1 MKVRLLSD
9 GDLHLDGGHELSAHQ
24 RDLVDDLGLDLLLDA
39 MAAGDAHVRG
49 VCARL
54 VLDGL
59 EDVEVVARRQGVVAD
74 ALAHPEAV
82 AAMYAV
88 IGSGLQTARRSSAGL
103 YRESPEPVVRR
114 SVERLGVHLDVLRRL
129 RGQARRLQGGVRSAP
144 WQAFIEQLLT
154 TVDDDTH
161 AGMEALLEE
170 LTFPRG
176 MLLSARIGRG
186 ASGVDHV
193 LRRPRPQGWLARSV
207 DRSGDSFELPDRD
220 DEAVSA
226 LVAWRERALA
236 PVATELSAAADDV
249 EAFLRQLRDELAF
262 LLGAIQ
268 LSDRLAGAGMPT
280 CFPEVVTGA
289 PASAVGAAG
298 DGDSVAGAAADG
310 DSVVA
315 AGDGD
320 PVAGAAGDGDPAEP
334 PEPAEPAEPPDP
346 AEPAPLTPPR
356 WRGSGLYDPALAIRL
371 GSEVVPGDLD
381 ADGAALVVVTG
392 ANQGGKSTLL
402 RAIGSAQVL
411 AQAGLFVPA
420 RELRL
425 ELRAGVYVH
434 FGREEDRRLRRGRLE
449 EELERMRRIIERIQP
464 GDLLLANESFAST
477 NEAEGSAVAHGVF
490 TALADAGVR
499 VVAVTHLFELAKGL
513 EALERE
519 DTLFLRAQRDE
530 DGTRP
535 FRVEP
540 GSPQPTSFGR
550 DLYLDI
556 FGEDPADA

>member
-24 RDLVDDLGLDLLLDA
+24 RDLVADLGLDLLLDA

-280 CFPEVVTGA
+280 CFPEVV
-289 PASAVGAAG
+289 AG
-298 DGDSVAGAAADG
+298 VAGGG
-310 DSVVA
+310 D
-315 AGDGD
+315 
-320 PVAGAAGDGDPAEP
+320 
-334 PEPAEPAEPPDP
+334 PAEPPDP

>member
-1 MKVRLLSD
+1 MKVQLLSAD
-9 GDLHLDGGHELSAHQ
+9 DLHLDGDHELSAHQ

-39 MAAGDAHVRG
+39 MAAGDDHIRR
-49 VCARL
+49 VCTRL
-54 VLDGL
+54 LLGGL

-74 ALAHPEAV
+74 ALAHPAAV
-82 AAMYAV
+82 AAMYAA

-129 RGQARRLQGGVRSAP
+129 RGQVRRLQGGVRSAP

-154 TVDDDTH
+154 TVNDDTH

-249 EAFLRQLRDELAF
+249 ETFLRQLRDELAF

-268 LSDRLAGAGMPT
+268 LNDRLAGAGMPT
-280 CFPEVVTGA
+280 CFPEVVAGSAGGA
-289 PASAVGAAG
+289 VGDAGSAGGAAG
-298 DGDSVAGAAADG
+298 DAG
-310 DSVVA
+310 S
-315 AGDGD
+315 AG
-320 PVAGAAGDGDPAEP
+320 GAAGDAGSAG
-334 PEPAEPAEPPDP
+334 APDP
-346 AEPAPLTPPR
+346 AASTPPR
-356 WRGSGLYDPALAIRL
+356 WQGSGLYDPALAIRL

-411 AQAGLFVPA
+411 AQAGLFAPA

-425 ELRAGVYVH
+425 ELRPRVYVH

-499 VVAVTHLFELAKGL
+499 VVAVTHLFELARGL

>member
-54 VLDGL
+54 LLDGL

-74 ALAHPEAV
+74 ALAHPEVV

-280 CFPEVVTGA
+280 CFPEVV
-289 PASAVGAAG
+289 
-298 DGDSVAGAAADG
+298 AGAAA
-310 DSVVA
+310 SAV
-315 AGDGD
+315 
-320 PVAGAAGDGDPAEP
+320 GAAGDGDPAEP
-334 PEPAEPAEPPDP
+334 PEPPEPAAGAAGDGDPAEPAEAP
-346 AEPAPLTPPR
+346 EPAPLTPPR